1 MVHVIVIILYA
12 TQKSLNIHSTE
23 KCWKLI
29 IEQYYTHIH
38 IYIYYIILYYII
50 LYYIILYYIIYIY
63 LCSFLLGPRVQKRC
77 HVNLFFKRLGSSFFL
92 PSKTSA
98 CGSQIASAMTSSS
111 GTWRPRLVSQTYHN
125 LGYHGHVLI
134 NTAGLSGGLV
144 HVNLVSSRMMFQW
157 LGFQWLWHLW
167 P

>member
-1 MVHVIVIILYA
+1 M
-12 TQKSLNIHSTE
+12 QPKSP
-23 KCWKLI
+23 WKYIAPKMLEI
-29 IEQYYTHIH
+29 DHWTVLH
-38 IYIYYIILYYII
+38 IYIYICAIYIY
-50 LYYIILYYIIYIY
+50 IYIY

-125 LGYHGHVLI
+125 LGYHGHVLT
-134 NTAGLSGGLV
+134 NTAGLSDGLV

-157 LGFQWLWHLW
+157 LGFNDSGTCDMWAYPSTTNHEGIGTSKGSS
-167 P
+167 